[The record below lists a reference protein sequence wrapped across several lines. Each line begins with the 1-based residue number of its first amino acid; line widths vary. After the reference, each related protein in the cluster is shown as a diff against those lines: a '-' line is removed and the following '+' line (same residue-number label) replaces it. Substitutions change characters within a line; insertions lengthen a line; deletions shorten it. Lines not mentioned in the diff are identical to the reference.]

1 MTTAEELLAGR
12 RRVTLM
18 RHGEVSYFDADGRPR
33 DPRSVPLTAWGRA
46 QAASAAEAM
55 RGVRFDRVACSGMP
69 RTRETATL
77 VCGDESIIEDWPELR
92 EIRAGRFREIP
103 DDSLRAA
110 ITRPY
115 DDAGEGGARFI
126 GGEPFDEFRERVIR
140 AWDALLADEAWE
152 ELLIVAHDAVNRVIL
167 GEVSG
172 AGLQGMAAF
181 EQDLACLNLID
192 VQGER
197 RYLRAVNLTPWDWAK
212 QSCRMTSMEPVYLGY
227 LPARTGARVGNR
239 ES

>member
-1 MTTAEELLAGR
+1 MTTAEDLLTGR

-18 RHGEVSYFDADGRPR
+18 RHGEVAYFDSNGRPR
-33 DPRSVPLTAWGRA
+33 DPRNVRLTERGRA
-46 QAASAAEAM
+46 QASAAAEALSS
-55 RGVRFDRVACSGMP
+55 VRFDRIVCSGMP
-69 RTRETATL
+69 RTRETAAL
-77 VCGDESIIEDWPELR
+77 VCGDESGVEDWPELR

-103 DDSLRAA
+103 DDSLCAA

-140 AWDALLADEAWE
+140 AWDDLLADEAWE

-192 VQGER
+192 IQGQR

-227 LPARTGARVGNR
+227 LPARIGGGAGDE

>member
-1 MTTAEELLAGR
+1 MTTAEDLLTDR

-18 RHGEVSYFDADGRPR
+18 RHGEVSYFDAGGRPR
-33 DPRSVPLTAWGRA
+33 DPREVPLTARGRS
-46 QAASAAEAM
+46 QAEAAAKALADI
-55 RGVRFDRVACSGMP
+55 RFDRVVCSGMP
-69 RTRETATL
+69 RTRETAAL
-77 VCGDESIIEDWPELR
+77 VCGDESRVEDWHELR
-92 EIRAGRFREIP
+92 EIRAGRFREIA
-103 DDSLRAA
+103 DENLRVT

-115 DDAGEGGARFI
+115 DHAAEEEARFI
-126 GGEPFDEFRERVIR
+126 GGEPFEQCRERVIQ
-140 AWDALLADEAWE
+140 AWEALLADEGWRQ
-152 ELLIVAHDAVNRVIL
+152 LLIVAHDAVNRMIL

-172 AGLQGMAAF
+172 AGLHALAAF

-227 LPARTGARVGNR
+227 LPARTRTRSG
-239 ES
+239 S